1 MKQAEE
7 FYNFDT
13 VYINN
18 AMKDHQR
25 VSRIL
30 SRIRNTPQIVYV
42 DDVNS
47 LLSSQEIVH
56 NPADR
61 SRPMTLEMRETFFW
75 ISWENMER

>member
-18 AMKDHQR
+18 AVKDHKR

-42 DDVNS
+42 DDVLAVVQS
-47 LLSSQEIVH
+47 
-56 NPADR
+56 
-61 SRPMTLEMRETFFW
+61 
-75 ISWENMER
+75 